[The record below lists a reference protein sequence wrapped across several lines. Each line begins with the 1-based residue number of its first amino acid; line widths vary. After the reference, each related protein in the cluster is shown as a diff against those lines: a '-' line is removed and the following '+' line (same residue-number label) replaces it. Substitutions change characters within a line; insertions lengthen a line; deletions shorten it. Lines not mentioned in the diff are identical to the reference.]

1 MSEHRNE
8 KQDEGHAHHRPTA
21 AHAAATAVRDSP
33 EPGTKNDLSD
43 TPMTLDG
50 GKAGPGDD
58 AALEQLLSSIAGEGP
73 MDPSDMAEGD
83 SDEDSDD
90 AGMDG
95 L

>member
-1 MSEHRNE
+1 
-8 KQDEGHAHHRPTA
+8 
-21 AHAAATAVRDSP
+21 
-33 EPGTKNDLSD
+33 
-43 TPMTLDG
+43 MTLDG

-90 AGMDG
+90 AGIDG